1 MIDRGVPVTEDE
13 LHALVDGELP
23 ADRRPDIEAWLANH
37 PDDGAR
43 VAAWRS
49 QGELL
54 RLRYGGIAEEP
65 LPPRFELDKLGRSG
79 RPLLAACDR
88 GRGGC
93 GFSARRD
100 RRLVRPSR
108 VGRHAGTKTEGA
120 PAVRTVAADAIDAHK
135 LYVVEV
141 RHPIEVPADAAH
153 LVPWLSKRIGT
164 QLRAPDLAQI
174 GLKLIGGRLLPGP
187 RGAAALF
194 MYEGP
199 SGERFTLYA
208 ARATGPDTA
217 LRYTRLRTGG
227 GVLLDRGRIRLCG
240 HRSGGPRPAAESG
253 VGDLRTA
260 GAAAHR
266 RRTPGEPVRSQ
277 RRNTHQSRSRRG
289 LYGLAS
295 RHARISASNSGS
307 G

>member
-23 ADRRPDIEAWLANH
+23 ADRRRDVETWLANH
-37 PDDGAR
+37 PEDAAR

-49 QGELL
+49 QAELV
-54 RLRYGGIAEEP
+54 RLRYGGTANEP
-65 LPPRFELDKLGRSG
+65 VPPRFDLDRVGQRARPWSRIAAAAVIAAFLLGG
-79 RPLLAACDR
+79 LGGWF
-88 GRGGC
+88 GRGAWDGVP
-93 GFSARRD
+93 A
-100 RRLVRPSR
+100 V
-108 VGRHAGTKTEGA
+108 KIEGA

-141 RHPIEVPADAAH
+141 RHPIEVPANAAH

-164 QLRAPDLAQI
+164 QLRAPDLSQI

-187 RGAAALF
+187 HGPAALL

-217 LRYTRLRTGG
+217 LRYSVAGEVAAFYWIEGEYGYVVAGPADRDRLQKVASATYEQ
-227 GVLLDRGRIRLCG
+227 LE
-240 HRSGGPRPAAESG
+240 RPAP
-253 VGDLRTA
+253 VKN
-260 GAAAHR
+260 
-266 RRTPGEPVRSQ
+266 PG
-277 RRNTHQSRSRRG
+277 
-289 LYGLAS
+289 
-295 RHARISASNSGS
+295 
-307 G
+307 

>member
-1 MIDRGVPVTEDE
+1 MIERKVPVTEDE
-13 LHALVDGELP
+13 LHALVDGELA
-23 ADRRPDIEAWLANH
+23 ADRRPDVEAWLAQH
-37 PDDGAR
+37 PDDAAR

-54 RLRYGGIAEEP
+54 RRRYGGIADEP
-65 LPPRFELDKLGRSG
+65 VPPRFDLDELARTG
-79 RPLLAACDR
+79 RPLSRLATAAAVIAAFLLGGIAGWF
-88 GRGGC
+88 GRP
-93 GFSARRD
+93 AWE
-100 RRLVRPSR
+100 
-108 VGRHAGTKTEGA
+108 GTPTLKAEST

-164 QLRAPDLAQI
+164 PLRAPDLAQI

-187 RGAAALF
+187 RGAAALL

-217 LRYTRLRTGG
+217 LRYTVSGQVAAFYWIEGEYGYVVTGPADRD
-227 GVLLDRGRIRLCG
+227 LLQKVASATYEQLE
-240 HRSGGPRPAAESG
+240 RPAPAKN
-253 VGDLRTA
+253 
-260 GAAAHR
+260 
-266 RRTPGEPVRSQ
+266 PG
-277 RRNTHQSRSRRG
+277 
-289 LYGLAS
+289 
-295 RHARISASNSGS
+295 
-307 G
+307 

>member
-23 ADRRPDIEAWLANH
+23 ADRRSDIEAWLANH
-37 PDDGAR
+37 PEDAAR

-54 RLRYGGIAEEP
+54 RLRYGNIADEP
-65 LPPRFELDKLGRSG
+65 VPARFDLDKLGRLG
-79 RPLLAACDR
+79 QPRLRLATAAAVVAGFLL
-88 GRGGC
+88 GGLA
-93 GFSARRD
+93 GW
-100 RRLVRPSR
+100 LVRPAWE
-108 VGRHAGTKTEGA
+108 GAPAAKTEG
-120 PAVRTVAADAIDAHK
+120 PAVRTVTADAIDAHK

-187 RGAAALF
+187 RGAAALL

-208 ARATGPDTA
+208 ARASGPDTA
-217 LRYTRLRTGG
+217 LRYSVSGQVAAFYWIEGDYGYVVTGPADRD
-227 GVLLDRGRIRLCG
+227 LLQKVASATYEQLE
-240 HRSGGPRPAAESG
+240 RPAPAKN
-253 VGDLRTA
+253 
-260 GAAAHR
+260 
-266 RRTPGEPVRSQ
+266 PG
-277 RRNTHQSRSRRG
+277 
-289 LYGLAS
+289 
-295 RHARISASNSGS
+295 
-307 G
+307 

>member
-1 MIDRGVPVTEDE
+1 MIDRGVPVTEEE

-23 ADRRPDIEAWLANH
+23 ADRRPDVEAWLANH

-54 RLRYGGIAEEP
+54 RLRYGGIADEP

-79 RPLLAACDR
+79 QPLLRLATAAAVVAAFLL
-88 GRGGC
+88 GGVA
-93 GFSARRD
+93 GWFARPAWD
-100 RRLVRPSR
+100 
-108 VGRHAGTKTEGA
+108 GTPAPKTEAA

-187 RGAAALF
+187 RGAAALL

-217 LRYTRLRTGG
+217 LRYTVSGQVAAFYWIEGEYGYVVTGPADRE
-227 GVLLDRGRIRLCG
+227 LLQKVASATYEQLE
-240 HRSGGPRPAAESG
+240 RPAPAKN
-253 VGDLRTA
+253 
-260 GAAAHR
+260 
-266 RRTPGEPVRSQ
+266 PG
-277 RRNTHQSRSRRG
+277 
-289 LYGLAS
+289 
-295 RHARISASNSGS
+295 
-307 G
+307 